1 MSAPPEEQ
9 SPVRR
14 PCSCSVSAARWTWRP
29 GEGATRYGRVPVVRW
44 SYALTVLAVA
54 GVVLVP
60 GPPLYLFVAL
70 TSAGLY
76 VPFSL
81 HITLGQDYLPTRVG
95 TASGVTL
102 GLAVSIGGLASP
114 AIGALADATSLRTA
128 LAPLIALPAV
138 GWLLL
143 RPLREPA
150 APKVPGHGRLGGG
163 SPGA

>member
-1 MSAPPEEQ
+1 MLYLGGA
-9 SPVRR
+9 VGTVLGGRL
-14 PCSCSVSAARWTWRP
+14 
-29 GEGATRYGRVPVVRW
+29 ATRYGRVPVVQW
-44 SYALTVLAVA
+44 SYALSVLAVA

-81 HITLGQDYLPTRVG
+81 HITLGQDYLPRRVG
-95 TASGVTL
+95 TAGGVTL
-102 GLAVSIGGLASP
+102 GLAVSVGGVATP
-114 AIGALADATSLRTA
+114 VIGAVADATSLRTA

-143 RPLREPA
+143 RTLKEPEPPGAAPGRPASAVPPDPA
-150 APKVPGHGRLGGG
+150 ADALAR
-163 SPGA
+163 S